1 MPEIPEHL
9 LKRSAERRKQLG
21 LPTGEEGESAEAAAP
36 EGGEAEAPAEVET
49 AAAAERRGRHRRRG
63 HRGQGRRSRPP
74 ARTLPPPQGCARRVV
89 SGDAATPA
97 AAAGGTATATAVK
110 AAPAPTMTGPGGHT
124 QRLLTVVK
132 SGSIQQTRAEAQ
144 DKVHTWPHLLV
155 VEFAAILAMT
165 AVVLVFSAIVRAP
178 LLGLADVNQTPNPS
192 KAPWYFLGLQELLT
206 MFHPM
211 VAGVTIPGM
220 GLFLLIVAPVHRQEP
235 VQQAQRPEVRDLHLH
250 DLPDVLA
257 VLVIIGSF
265 FRGSGIQLRVP
276 LERRHLLR
284 AVGADFRVHRPHHR
298 HPGPVDPGGRDDLR
312 HRPQAGHLRPRGS
325 GHRDPQRGDPPD
337 RPEPG
342 RRRRGRR
349 RVDRGARACG
359 RHPQGDRLGSGPRR
373 RRGAR
378 PPSWSGRR
386 STRRRSA
393 SAGASSSTGA
403 SSSRWRSASARSGPR
418 RSASSTPP
426 PPAASVAAST
436 PVPPSPPSRRT
447 GPDKKAPYYVPEART
462 WLCPTRRPT

>member
-21 LPTGEEGESAEAAAP
+21 LPTGEEGGEAAAP
-36 EGGEAEAPAEVET
+36 AEGEAAEAPAAAET
-49 AAAAERRGRHRRRG
+49 GAEAPAAAAADAGAGGDAITEDKGGVPAHLLERSRRRKAALSG
-63 HRGQGRRSRPP
+63 
-74 ARTLPPPQGCARRVV
+74 
-89 SGDAATPA
+89 GDAGGAAAPAA

-165 AVVLVFSAIVRAP
+165 AIVLVFSAVVRAP

-220 GLFLLIVAPVHRQEP
+220 GLFLLVVAPYIDKNPSHTPSDRKF
-235 VQQAQRPEVRDLHLH
+235 AISIFTIFLMFW
-250 DLPDVLA
+250 A

-265 FRGSGIQLRVP
+265 FRG
-276 LERRHLLR
+276 
-284 AVGADFRVHRPHHR
+284 
-298 HPGPVDPGGRDDLR
+298 PGFNFVFPWNDGVFFEL
-312 HRPQAGHLRPRGS
+312 
-325 GHRDPQRGDPPD
+325 
-337 RPEPG
+337 
-342 RRRRGRR
+342 
-349 RVDRGARACG
+349 
-359 RHPQGDRLGSGPRR
+359 
-373 RRGAR
+373 
-378 PPSWSGRR
+378 
-386 STRRRSA
+386 
-393 SAGASSSTGA
+393 
-403 SSSRWRSASARSGPR
+403 
-418 RSASSTPP
+418 
-426 PPAASVAAST
+426 
-436 PVPPSPPSRRT
+436 
-447 GPDKKAPYYVPEART
+447 
-462 WLCPTRRPT
+462 